1 MTTTSSEQRVY
12 QRAYWI
18 GLLFNV
24 ISFAIY
30 LFGAL
35 GMQDLNFRSFLSGMF
50 VMNFIFTFIYAVIL
64 LGYKLSYSSP
74 RPNITQGCWVNLVML
89 FTISAFS
96 LNQEM
101 QVFARF
107 PAWLN
112 IYTLIMVAV
121 FFAFPY
127 ARRFT
132 KPFKILL
139 YIFLGSVAVLS
150 LYMTIFLCP
159 LMPLSLLVFWFFGI
173 SLHSFVPAL
182 WLLLI
187 ILFLFP
193 KNEDGKLRHFAWIGA
208 FIPLCFLTVYLV
220 KWNTIQTQIQ
230 DVISEK
236 NVQLGNQLPDAIQ
249 LAQKLPSDPLSEQ
262 IMISPFKSQ
271 RFWGDDFNFNGAG
284 EHKFHDP
291 LSLVAIALLG
301 EIHIDASTVET
312 FLNIRRDYR
321 HKTTRKL
328 WMGNSLSTTSIASNI
343 QVFPEYRLAYHEK
356 TFVIHNSPE
365 KNRDFWFSDETQEA
379 LYTFHVPE
387 GSIVTSLSLWINGK
401 EQKSR
406 LSTVQKAD
414 SAYTQIV
421 GVQRR
426 DPAVVHW
433 QEGNR
438 ITVNVFPCTT
448 TEDRTFK
455 IGFTTPLS
463 VREGKLWLENI
474 WFEGP
479 DFNSA
484 RETTR
489 ILLEGG
495 KAVLTDIP
503 DDLEKNAQGNYEY
516 SGDYRPYW
524 EIPMQAV
531 PLSTQQFRFNGNA
544 YQLQEL
550 EHEPFKAELST
561 IYLDITNAWTKEE
574 YDQIIAASTGKKV
587 IAWLPERTE
596 ITAENKEL
604 VWEATHG
611 NQFSMPFLYDISSP
625 EKSLVL
631 TKCGASSPIL
641 ADLKDTDYSVKTT
654 DYLQT
659 QSSPV
664 HLLNIGSE
672 LSPLWRSLVE
682 LKLVN
687 YEAVPLRNAVTAI
700 QSGKLNRVREDSMR
714 VSLNESHLCLVK
726 TPVADSSRG
735 GTAPDHLLRMFA
747 YNDILRRVGK
757 NYFKKER
764 YENVLFRE
772 AEEGYVVT
780 PVTSMIVL
788 ESEADYKRMG
798 IDENNNTVGNAGIIS
813 GGAVPEP
820 HEWLLIGL
828 VLSLILHHLYRN
840 KKLSGSYFRK

>member
-1 MTTTSSEQRVY
+1 MTNSSDQSVY
-12 QRAYWI
+12 KRAYWI
-18 GLLFNV
+18 GLAFTV
-24 ISFAIY
+24 VSFALY
-30 LFGAL
+30 LCNAL
-35 GMQDLNFRSFLSGMF
+35 GVEDSRGNTLFSGLF
-50 VMNFIFTFIYAVIL
+50 VLNFIFTFLYAVIL
-64 LGYKLSYSSP
+64 LGFKLSCSRP
-74 RPNITQGCWVNLVML
+74 RPNITQGCWVNLVVL

-107 PAWLN
+107 PLWLN
-112 IYTLIMVAV
+112 VYTLLMVAV
-121 FFAFPY
+121 FFAYPF
-127 ARRFT
+127 ARKFT

-139 YIFLGSVAVLS
+139 YTFTGSALVLS

-182 WLLLI
+182 WLLMLL
-187 ILFLFP
+187 LFLFR
-193 KNEDGKLRHFAWIGA
+193 KNEDGRLRHFAWIGA
-208 FIPLCFLTVYLV
+208 FIPLCFLAVYLS
-220 KWNTIQTQIQ
+220 KWNSIQTQIT
-230 DVISEK
+230 DIISKK
-236 NVQLGNQLPDAIQ
+236 NVQLSNRLPDAVQ
-249 LAQKLPSDPLSEQ
+249 LAQKLPSDPLSET
-262 IMISPFKSQ
+262 IMISRFKSQ

-284 EHKFHDP
+284 EQKFHDP

-301 EIHIDASTVET
+301 EIDIDEATVET

-328 WMGNSLSTTSIASNI
+328 WLGNSLSTSSIATNI

-356 TFVIHNSPE
+356 TFVIHNSPG
-365 KNRDFWFSDETQEA
+365 KNRDFWFSNETQEA

-438 ITVNVFPCTT
+438 VTVNVFPCTT
-448 TEDRTFK
+448 EEDRTFK
-455 IGFTTPLS
+455 IGFTTPLP

-489 ILLEGG
+489 ILSDGG
-495 KAVLTDIP
+495 KALMTEVP
-503 DDLEKNAQGNYEY
+503 DDFKKNAQGDYEY
-516 SGDYRPYW
+516 SGNYRPDW
-524 EIPMQAV
+524 EIPMQLTA
-531 PLSTQQFRFNGNA
+531 LSSQPFRFNGNS
-544 YQLQEL
+544 YRLQEL
-550 EHEPFKAELST
+550 ERETVHRELSF
-561 IYLDITNAWTKEE
+561 IYLDITKAWTKEE
-574 YDQIIAASTGKKV
+574 YDQMLTASAGKKV
-587 IAWLPERTE
+587 MAWLPEKTE
-596 ITAENKEL
+596 VTGENKEL
-604 VWEATHG
+604 VWEAASN
-611 NQFSMPFLYDISSP
+611 NQFSMPFLYDISFP
-625 EKSLVL
+625 EKSLVI
-631 TKCGASSPIL
+631 TKCQATSPIL
-641 ADLKDTDYSVKTT
+641 ADLKDSDYGIKTT
-654 DYLQT
+654 DYLLAQNHRI
-659 QSSPV
+659 Q
-664 HLLNIGSE
+664 LLNIGTE
-672 LSPLWRSLVE
+672 LSPLWRSLIE
-682 LKLVN
+682 LKLVD
-687 YEAVPLRNAVTAI
+687 YEALAPRHAADAI
-700 QSGKLNRVREDSMR
+700 QSEKLNRVREDSMS
-714 VSLNESHLCLVK
+714 VSLNESHLSIVK
-726 TPVADSSRG
+726 TAVADSSRG
-735 GTAPDHLLRMFA
+735 GSAPDHLLRIFA

-764 YENVLFRE
+764 YETMLFRE

-788 ESEADYKRMG
+788 ESDADYKRMG
-798 IDENNNTVGNAGIIS
+798 IDENTNTVGNAGIIS

-820 HEWLLIGL
+820 HEWMLIGL

>member
-1 MTTTSSEQRVY
+1 MTTSSDQTVY
-12 QRAYWI
+12 RKAYWI
-18 GLLFNV
+18 GLAFNV
-24 ISFAIY
+24 ISFVLY
-30 LFGAL
+30 LCNVL
-35 GMQDLNFRSFLSGMF
+35 GMEDTRGNAFFSGLF
-50 VMNFIFTFIYAVIL
+50 VLNFIFTFFYAVIL
-64 LGYKLSYSSP
+64 LGFKLSYSSP
-74 RPNITQGCWVNLVML
+74 RPNITQGCWVNLIVL

-107 PAWLN
+107 PLWLN
-112 IYTLIMVAV
+112 VYTLLMVAV
-121 FFAFPY
+121 FFAYPY
-127 ARRFT
+127 ARNFT

-139 YIFLGSVAVLS
+139 YIFSGSVIVLS

-159 LMPLSLLVFWFFGI
+159 LMPMSLLVFWFFGI
-173 SLHSFVPAL
+173 SLHTFVPAL
-182 WLLLI
+182 WLLILL
-187 ILFLFP
+187 LFLFR
-193 KNEDGKLRHFAWIGA
+193 KNEDGRLRHFAWIGA
-208 FIPLCFLTVYLV
+208 LIPLCFLAIYLL
-220 KWNTIQTQIQ
+220 KWNSIQTQIK
-230 DVISEK
+230 DIISTK
-236 NVQLGNQLPDAIQ
+236 HVQLGNQLPDAVQ
-249 LAQKLPSDPLSEQ
+249 LAQKLPSDPLSET

-284 EHKFHDP
+284 EQKFHDP

-301 EIHIDASTVET
+301 EIDIDEATVET

-328 WMGNSLSTTSIASNI
+328 WLGNSLSTSSIATNI
-343 QVFPEYRLAYHEK
+343 QVFPEYRIAYHEK
-356 TFVIHNSPE
+356 TVVIHNNPD
-365 KNRDFWFSDETQEA
+365 KNRDFWFSNNTEEA

-426 DPAVVHW
+426 DPALVHW

-438 ITVNVFPCTT
+438 VTVNVFPCTT
-448 TEDRTFK
+448 EEDRTFK

-463 VREGKLWLENI
+463 VKEGKLWLENI

-495 KAVLTDIP
+495 KAVLTEIP
-503 DDLEKNAQGNYEY
+503 EDLEKNAQGNYEY
-516 SGDYRPYW
+516 SGDYRPSW
-524 EIPMQAV
+524 EIPMQMV
-531 PLSTQQFRFNGNA
+531 TLSSQPFRFNGNA
-544 YQLQEL
+544 YHLQEL
-550 EHEPFKAELST
+550 EHEAFRAELSSV
-561 IYLDITNAWTKEE
+561 YLDITNAWTKEE
-574 YDQIIAASTGKKV
+574 YDEILAAAAGKTI
-587 IAWLPERTE
+587 IAWLPEKTE
-596 ITAENKEL
+596 VTGENKEL
-604 VWEATHG
+604 VWDAASR
-611 NQFSMPFLYDISSP
+611 NQFSMPFLYDIVAP
-625 EKSLVL
+625 EKSLVV

-641 ADLKDTDYSVKTT
+641 ADLKDSDYGIKTT
-654 DYLQT
+654 DYLQA
-659 QSSPV
+659 QQHPV
-664 HLLNIGSE
+664 HLLNIGTE

-687 YEAVPLRNAVTAI
+687 YEALAPRHAADAI
-700 QSGKLNRVREDSMR
+700 RSGKLNRVREDSLR
-714 VSLNESHLCLVK
+714 VSINESHLSIVK

-735 GTAPDHLLRMFA
+735 GGAPDHLLRMFA

-764 YENVLFRE
+764 YENTLFRE

-788 ESEADYKRMG
+788 ETEADYERMG
-798 IDENNNTVGNAGIIS
+798 IDENKNTVGNAGIIS

-820 HEWLLIGL
+820 HEWMLIGL

>member
-1 MTTTSSEQRVY
+1 MTNSSDQPAY
-12 QRAYWI
+12 KKAYWI
-18 GLLFNV
+18 GLAFTI

-30 LFGAL
+30 LFGVL
-35 GMQDLNFRSFLSGMF
+35 GKQDLNLRSFLSGMF
-50 VMNFIFTFIYAVIL
+50 IMNFIFTFLYAVIL
-64 LGYKLSYSSP
+64 LGFKLSYSSP
-74 RPNITQGCWVNLVML
+74 RPNITQGCWVNLVVL

-107 PAWLN
+107 PLWLN
-112 IYTLIMVAV
+112 IYTLLMVAV
-121 FFAFPY
+121 FFAYPF
-127 ARRFT
+127 ARNFT

-139 YIFLGSVAVLS
+139 YTFTGSALVLS

-182 WLLLI
+182 WLLMLL
-187 ILFLFP
+187 LFLFR
-193 KNEDGKLRHFAWIGA
+193 KNEDGKLRHFAWIGGL
-208 FIPLCFLTVYLV
+208 IPLCFLAVYLI
-220 KWNTIQTQIQ
+220 KWNSIQTQIK
-230 DVISEK
+230 DIVSAK
-236 NVQLGNQLPDAIQ
+236 HVQLNNQLPDAVQ
-249 LAQKLPSDPLSEQ
+249 LAQKLPLDPLSET

-284 EHKFHDP
+284 EQKFHDP

-301 EIHIDASTVET
+301 EIDTDEATVET

-328 WMGNSLSTTSIASNI
+328 WLGNSLSTSSIASNI
-343 QVFPEYRLAYHEK
+343 QMFPEYRMAYHEK
-356 TFVIHNSPE
+356 TFVIHNSPG
-365 KNRDFWFSDETQEA
+365 KNRDFWFSNETQEA

-387 GSIVTSLSLWINGK
+387 GSIVTSLSLWINGI

-438 ITVNVFPCTT
+438 ISVNVFPCTT
-448 TEDRTFK
+448 EEDRTFK

-463 VREGKLWLENI
+463 VKDGKLWLENI

-479 DFNSA
+479 DFSSA

-495 KAVLTDIP
+495 KAVLTEIP

-516 SGDYRPYW
+516 AGDYRPSW
-524 EIPMQAV
+524 EIPMQLMA
-531 PLSTQQFRFNGNA
+531 LSSQAFRFNGNS
-544 YQLQEL
+544 YHLQEL
-550 EHEPFKAELST
+550 EREAFRAELSS
-561 IYLDITNAWTKEE
+561 IYLDITNAWTKEDYE
-574 YDQIIAASTGKKV
+574 QILAASAGKKV
-587 IAWLPERTE
+587 MAWLPEKTE
-596 ITAENKEL
+596 VTGENKEL
-604 VWEATHG
+604 VWEAASR
-611 NQFSMPFLYDISSP
+611 NQFSMPFLYDITSP
-625 EKSLVL
+625 EKSLVV
-631 TKCGASSPIL
+631 TKCGAFSPIL
-641 ADLKDTDYSVKTT
+641 ADLKDSDYGIKTT
-654 DYLQT
+654 DYLQA
-659 QSSPV
+659 QQHPV
-664 HLLNIGSE
+664 HLLNIGTE

-687 YEAVPLRNAVTAI
+687 YEALAPRRAADAI
-700 QSGKLNRVREDSMR
+700 QSGKLNRVREDSLR
-714 VSLNESHLCLVK
+714 VSLNESHLSIVK
-726 TPVADSSRG
+726 TAVADSSRG
-735 GTAPDHLLRMFA
+735 GSAPDRLLRMFA

-764 YENVLFRE
+764 YENALFRE

-788 ESEADYKRMG
+788 ESEADYQRMG
-798 IDENNNTVGNAGIIS
+798 IDENSNTVGNAGIIS

>member
-1 MTTTSSEQRVY
+1 MTNSSDEPAYRK
-12 QRAYWI
+12 AYWI
-18 GLLFNV
+18 GLAFTI
-24 ISFAIY
+24 ISFSIY
-30 LFGAL
+30 LFGIL
-35 GMQDLNFRSFLSGMF
+35 GKQDLNLRSFLSGMF
-50 VMNFIFTFIYAVIL
+50 ILNFIFTFLYAVIL
-64 LGYKLSYSSP
+64 LGFKLSYSSP
-74 RPNITQGCWVNLVML
+74 RPNITQGCWVNLVVL

-107 PAWLN
+107 PLWLN
-112 IYTLIMVAV
+112 IYTLLMVAV
-121 FFAFPY
+121 FFAYPF
-127 ARRFT
+127 ARNFT

-139 YIFLGSVAVLS
+139 YTFTGSALVLS

-182 WLLLI
+182 WLLMLL
-187 ILFLFP
+187 LFLFR
-193 KNEDGKLRHFAWIGA
+193 KNEDGRLRHFAWIGA
-208 FIPLCFLTVYLV
+208 FIPVCFLAIYLV
-220 KWNTIQTQIQ
+220 QWNSIQTQIK
-230 DVISEK
+230 DLVSAK
-236 NVQLGNQLPDAIQ
+236 HVQLSNQLPHAVQ
-249 LAQKLPSDPLSEQ
+249 LAQKLPSDPLSET

-284 EHKFHDP
+284 EQKFHDP

-301 EIHIDASTVET
+301 GIDIDEATVET

-328 WMGNSLSTTSIASNI
+328 WLGNSLSTSSIATNI
-343 QVFPEYRLAYHEK
+343 QVFPDYRMAYHEK
-356 TFVIHNSPE
+356 TFVIHNSPD
-365 KNRDFWFSDETQEA
+365 KNRDFWFSNETQEA

-438 ITVNVFPCTT
+438 VSVNVFPCTT
-448 TEDRTFK
+448 EEDRTFK

-463 VREGKLWLENI
+463 VKEGKLWLENI

-479 DFNSA
+479 DFNST

-489 ILLEGG
+489 ILLDGG
-495 KAVLTDIP
+495 KALLTEVP

-524 EIPMQAV
+524 EIPMQLVA
-531 PLSTQQFRFNGNA
+531 LSSQAFRFNGNS

-550 EHEPFKAELST
+550 EHEGYRAELSS
-561 IYLDITNAWTKEE
+561 IYLDITTAWTKEDYE
-574 YDQIIAASTGKKV
+574 QILAASAGKKV
-587 IAWLPERTE
+587 MAWLPEKTE
-596 ITAENKEL
+596 ITGENKEL
-604 VWEATHG
+604 VWEAASR
-611 NQFSMPFLYDISSP
+611 NQFSMPFLYDIASP
-625 EKSLVL
+625 EKSLVV

-641 ADLKDTDYSVKTT
+641 ADLKDSDYGIKTT
-654 DYLQT
+654 DYLQA
-659 QSSPV
+659 QQYPV
-664 HLLNIGSE
+664 HLLNIGTE

-682 LKLVN
+682 LRLVN
-687 YEAVPLRNAVTAI
+687 YEALAPRHAADAI
-700 QSGKLNRVREDSMR
+700 RSGTLNRVREDSMR
-714 VSLNESHLCLVK
+714 VSLNESHLSIVK
-726 TPVADSSRG
+726 TAVADSSRG
-735 GTAPDHLLRMFA
+735 GSAPDHLLRMFA

-764 YENVLFRE
+764 YENALFRE

-788 ESEADYKRMG
+788 ESEADYQRMG
-798 IDENNNTVGNAGIIS
+798 IDENSNTVGNAGIIS